1 MITLAPVNQTF
12 IPLKISGFHIIFLLT
27 LGIVLSGLNTRV
39 IAQEK
44 FTISGT
50 VNDGTNGEN
59 MIGTNVYIEELTRG
73 TTTNLY
79 GFYSITI
86 PQGVYNLKVSYLG
99 FETYSQKIDLK
110 ADTKVDIELQPSS
123 IQKQEVVV
131 KGERKD
137 QNTKSAAMS
146 TVEIPIKEI
155 KALPALAGEVDILK
169 TIQLLPGVQ
178 SGSEGNTGLYV
189 RGGGP
194 DQNLI
199 LLDEAVVYNASHLL
213 GFLSVFNA
221 DAIKNMELTKGGMP
235 AKYGGRLASVLD
247 ISMKDGN
254 NKKFQV
260 DGGVG
265 FVSSRLTIQ
274 GPIVKDRA
282 SFIASGRMAYA
293 GLLANVFVPE
303 DSPFAGTLYY
313 FYDANAKVNYKI
325 NDKNRLYL
333 SGYFGRD
340 VFTFNNS
347 EAGFSANIDWGNAT
361 ASLRWNR
368 IFNPKLFMN
377 TSFIFSDYN
386 FGFTAGQQEFDFS
399 LRSGIQDYNLKLDL
413 SWSPDIRHSLG
424 FGGNYIYHIFTPSTV
439 SARSGDVEFDLGD
452 EVKFHAHEAALY
464 VQDEW
469 DISKRFRVNVG
480 VRGSLFSHVG
490 PFDRFVLN
498 NVGQVTD
505 TISYRPLEEV
515 KTYYNIEP
523 RISGRAMLGKHNS
536 LKASYT
542 MNYQYMHLASLASV
556 TLPTDFWMPS
566 TDLLKPQ
573 EGHQWALGYFHNFF
587 DDKLET
593 SVEGYYKLMGNLIEY
608 KDGFQPGDNIN
619 ANPDQ
624 NFTFGT
630 GDSYGLEIFLR
641 KNGTKLSGWIGYT
654 LSWTNRRFPQLNE
667 GRAFPATYDR
677 RHDLSF
683 VGTYRVAPRWS
694 LSAVFVYGTGSTT
707 TLPVARYF
715 IDGAIVNEYGDRNWF
730 RTPAYHRLDL
740 GATFHAKPN
749 KKGFKSEFSFSIYNV
764 YSRQNPYFLY
774 FATEVDEAS
783 QQVTI
788 EARQVSLFP
797 IIPSITWNFSF

>member
-1 MITLAPVNQTF
+1 MRISTF
-12 IPLKISGFHIIFLLT
+12 HFVSL
-27 LGIVLSGLNTRV
+27 IVTVILVSGLNQV
-39 IAQEK
+39 SFAQEK

-50 VNDGTNGEN
+50 VKDARNGET
-59 MIGTNVYIEELTRG
+59 MIGSTVYIEELTRG
-73 TTTNLY
+73 ASTNLY
-79 GFYSITI
+79 GFYSLTI
-86 PQGVYNLKVSYLG
+86 PRGKYNLKVSYIG
-99 FETYSQKIDLK
+99 YETHTQ
-110 ADTKVDIELQPSS
+110 VIELSKDTLIDVELQVSS
-123 IQKQEVVV
+123 IQKEEVVV
-131 KGERKD
+131 TGERKD
-137 QNTKSAAMS
+137 QNTRSAAMS

-155 KALPALAGEVDILK
+155 KALPALGGEVDILK

-254 NKKFQV
+254 SKKFQV

-265 FVSSRLTIQ
+265 VVSSRLTIQ

-293 GLLANVFVPE
+293 GLLANLFVPK
-303 DSPFAGTLYY
+303 DSPFAGTQYY

-325 NDKNRLYL
+325 NDRNRLYL

-347 EAGFSANIDWGNAT
+347 EAGFNANIDWGNAT
-361 ASLRWNR
+361 TSFRWNH

-377 TSFIFSDYN
+377 TSLIFSDYN
-386 FGFTAGQQEFDFS
+386 FGFSAGQSEFDFS
-399 LRSGIQDYNLKLDL
+399 LRSGIQDYNVKLDL
-413 SWSPDIRHSLG
+413 NWAPDIRHNLA

-439 SARSGDVEFDLGD
+439 SARSGDVEFDLGGD
-452 EVKFHAHEAALY
+452 VKFHAHEAAIY

-469 DISKRFRVNVG
+469 DISKRFRINVG
-480 VRGSLFSHVG
+480 LRASLFSHVG

-498 NVGQVTD
+498 ELDQISD
-505 TISYRPLEEV
+505 TIHYAPMEEV
-515 KTYYNIEP
+515 KTHIRAEP
-523 RISGRAMLGKHNS
+523 RISARVMLGKHNS

-542 MNYQYMHLASLASV
+542 MNYQYIHLASLASV

-566 TDLLKPQ
+566 TDILQPQ

-593 SVEGYYKLMGNLIEY
+593 SVEVYYKTMKNLIEY
-608 KDGFQPGDNIN
+608 KDGFQPGDNVN
-619 ANPDQ
+619 FNPDH

-630 GDSYGLEIFLR
+630 GDSYGVELFVR
-641 KNGTKLSGWIGYT
+641 KNGTKLSGWVGYT
-654 LSWTNRRFPQLNE
+654 LAWTNRRFPNLNN
-667 GRAFPATYDR
+667 GQAFPATYDR

-683 VGTYRVAPRWS
+683 VGTYRVAKRWS
-694 LSAVFVYGTGSTT
+694 ISAVFVYGTGSTT

-715 IDGAIVNEYGDRNWF
+715 IDGSIVNEYGERNWY
-730 RTPAYHRLDL
+730 RMPAYHRLDL

-749 KKGFKSEFSFSIYNV
+749 KKGFRSEFSFSIYNV
-764 YSRQNPYFLY
+764 YSRQNPYFIY
-774 FATEVDEAS
+774 FATEVDESS